1 MPLSVLY
8 LIVPS
13 YLLHLKNIYQV
24 SFWLLYSSAMLVTAS
39 DGVARSPAIKNE
51 LRKNLSDAYGGH

>member
-1 MPLSVLY
+1 MV
-8 LIVPS
+8 
-13 YLLHLKNIYQV
+13 LHLKNIYQV
-24 SFWLLYSSAMLVTAS
+24 SFWLLYSSAMLVTTS